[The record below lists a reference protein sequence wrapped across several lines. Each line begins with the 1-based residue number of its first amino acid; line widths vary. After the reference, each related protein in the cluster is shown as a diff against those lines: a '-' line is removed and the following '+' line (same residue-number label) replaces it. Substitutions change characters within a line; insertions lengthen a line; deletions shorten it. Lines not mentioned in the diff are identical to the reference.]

1 MINHFFI
8 VLFRIFNFFPNGI
21 SNMTVNVYNI
31 NSIAQINFTIMSH
44 FQNLNIF
51 ICRNNIIWKIYTL
64 KNIEFLL
71 RFKIICNTFHFI
83 CKSHTSANSNCFHC
97 NSSKIFCNLSIT

>member
-31 NSIAQINFTIMSH
+31 NSITQIN
-44 FQNLNIF
+44 
-51 ICRNNIIWKIYTL
+51 
-64 KNIEFLL
+64 L
-71 RFKIICNTFHFI
+71 R
-83 CKSHTSANSNCFHC
+83 
-97 NSSKIFCNLSIT
+97 